1 MCLFIEDNI
10 AIAFDVILVI
20 KIASAG
26 FTMFYFLNRNQEP
39 KWTNLIFSTCYALST
54 YIMIYGFNIMWLDS
68 VILLP
73 IVIAG
78 LDDLIRCKKPI
89 LYTIILSIIL
99 ITNYYMGFMVC
110 MFSFIYFIYKLIIE
124 DPKSSKEFFK
134 IIKMF
139 IIFSVISVLIACI
152 ILIPAYIGISGGR
165 ASFGLSDF
173 RFDTNFKIKDILDKF
188 LPFSFEMR
196 DIGNIGLPPIF
207 CGSIINILVI
217 CFFLNKKI
225 KLREKIAT
233 IGVFLIFF
241 LSFYIVKFNL
251 VWTLRKCS
259 SILVI

>member
-1 MCLFIEDNI
+1 MCLFSEDNI

-26 FTMFYFLNRNQEP
+26 FTMFYFLNRKQEP

-73 IVIAG
+73 IMIAG
-78 LDDLIRCKKPI
+78 LDDLIRCKRPI

-110 MFSFIYFIYKLIIE
+110 IFSFIYFIYKLIIE
-124 DPKSSKEFFK
+124 DPKPSKEFFK